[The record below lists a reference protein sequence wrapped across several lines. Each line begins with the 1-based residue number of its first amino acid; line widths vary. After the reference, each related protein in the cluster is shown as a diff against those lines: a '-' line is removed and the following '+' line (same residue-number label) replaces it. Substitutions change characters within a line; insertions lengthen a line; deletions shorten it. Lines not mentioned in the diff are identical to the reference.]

1 MIIRTLRSTCIHY
14 RRLTDCRSLS
24 SLSYA
29 KKSVVLC
36 KLFEDK
42 INNNLGLRLPN
53 RNVSSLSSVALPS
66 WFIALSNSTPV
77 AYAQQFVISFHEVT
91 GTPWW
96 LSIILSAVTLR
107 LAVTLPLTVYQ
118 VGELLQFNCF

>member
-1 MIIRTLRSTCIHY
+1 MIIQTLFSSRIHY
-14 RRLTDCRSLS
+14 RRLTDFRLLS
-24 SLSYA
+24 SLSCA
-29 KKSVVLC
+29 KKSVILC

-42 INNNLGLRLPN
+42 INNSLCLRLPN
-53 RNVSSLSSVALPS
+53 RNVSSLSSVTLPS
-66 WFIALSNSTPV
+66 WFVALSNSAPV

-107 LAVTLPLTVYQ
+107 LAITLPLTVYQ
-118 VGELLQFNCF
+118 VGKL

>member
-1 MIIRTLRSTCIHY
+1 MIIRTLCSTRIHY
-14 RRLTDCRSLS
+14 RRLTDCRLLS
-24 SLSYA
+24 SSSYA
-29 KKSVVLC
+29 RKSIILC

-42 INNNLGLRLPN
+42 KKNNLCSRLPN
-53 RNVSSLSSVALPS
+53 RNVSSLSTVALPS
-66 WFIALSNSTPV
+66 WFITLSNSTPV

-107 LAVTLPLTVYQ
+107 LAVTLPFTVYQ
-118 VGELLQFNCF
+118 VGK

>member
-1 MIIRTLRSTCIHY
+1 MIIRTLCSTRIHY
-14 RRLTDCRSLS
+14 RRLTNCRLLS

-29 KKSVVLC
+29 KKSVILC
-36 KLFEDK
+36 KSFENK
-42 INNNLGLRLPN
+42 VNNNLCLRLPN
-53 RNVSSLSSVALPS
+53 RNVSSLSSVTLPS

-107 LAVTLPLTVYQ
+107 LVVTLPLTVYQ
-118 VGELLQFNCF
+118 VGEL